1 MKLIY
6 ILLISLFLTSFA
18 SAQDKYA
25 IVYFGATWCGP
36 CQKMHREVWGTQ
48 EVEKFVTKDLVP
60 SADIQIYDIDVDQ
73 NKTYAAQWNVTSL
86 PTTIVMKIND
96 KGPTFPSIEVA
107 RKVGFQ
113 PMRDLINFL
122 KNSVK

>member
-1 MKLIY
+1 MKY
-6 ILLISLFLTSFA
+6 IFALLISLCMTSFIQA
-18 SAQDKYA
+18 EDHYA
-25 IVYFGATWCGP
+25 IVYFGAGWCGP
-36 CQKMHREVWGTQ
+36 CQKMHREVWGTK
-48 EVEKFVTKDLVP
+48 EVEKFVTKDLAP

-96 KGPTFPSIEVA
+96 KGPTFPSTEVS
-107 RKVGFQ
+107 RKVGYQ
-113 PMRDLINFL
+113 PIRDLMSFL

>member
-6 ILLISLFLTSFA
+6 AFLISLFLTSFA
-18 SAQDKYA
+18 SAQDHYA

-48 EVEKFVTKDLVP
+48 EVEKFVTKDLAP
-60 SADIQIYDIDVDQ
+60 SAIIDIYDIDIDQ
-73 NKTYAAQWNVTSL
+73 KKEYAKQWNVTSL
-86 PTTIVMKIND
+86 PTTIVIKVNE
-96 KGPTFPSIEVA
+96 KGPTFPSTEIS

-113 PMRDLINFL
+113 PIRNLFSFL
-122 KNSVK
+122 KEAIK

>member
-18 SAQDKYA
+18 SAQDHYA
-25 IVYFGATWCGP
+25 IVYFGAGWCGP

-48 EVEKFVTKDLVP
+48 EVEKFVTKDLAP
-60 SADIQIYDIDVDQ
+60 SAIIDIYDIDIDQ
-73 NKTYAAQWNVTSL
+73 KKEYAKQWNVTSL
-86 PTTIVMKIND
+86 PTTIVMKVNE
-96 KGPTFPSIEVA
+96 KGPTFPSTEIS

-113 PMRDLINFL
+113 PIRNLFSFL
-122 KNSVK
+122 KEAIK